1 MTSDVDHGASP
12 AHSRVVMWSLWRRQG
27 SLALPAAGR
36 PWKPFPWRGSCL
48 SNPVSQTRDLLR
60 ALLEWESRRGV
71 FLRDVLLS
79 PF

>member
-1 MTSDVDHGASP
+1 MESLETAGVLGSAS
-12 AHSRVVMWSLWRRQG
+12 RGQ
-27 SLALPAAGR
+27 ALET
-36 PWKPFPWRGSCL
+36 FPLEGFL